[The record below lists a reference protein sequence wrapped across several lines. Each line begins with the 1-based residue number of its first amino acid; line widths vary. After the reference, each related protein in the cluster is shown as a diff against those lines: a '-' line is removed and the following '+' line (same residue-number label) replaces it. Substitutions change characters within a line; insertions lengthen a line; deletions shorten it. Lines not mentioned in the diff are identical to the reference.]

1 MVPTPVWMTLTRH
14 IFVVQF
20 FQRRYDCA
28 DGALYVALDDEI
40 EVLDFALL
48 NLAEKLFERG
58 ARVSGEDLF
67 SEASVFLFSAIS
79 FAILSCLTALNSSP
93 ASGTS
98 DKSENLDRGGRSCLF
113 DGILALVSLV
123 IRRILPEQVPATTR
137 HAALER
143 SVGDQQGRDRT
154 LCSCRDSLR

>member
-1 MVPTPVWMTLTRH
+1 MDDLDAY

-67 SEASVFLFSAIS
+67 SELLFSVFGDFLRDLILFDRVEFVAS
-79 FAILSCLTALNSSP
+79 FRYFR
-93 ASGTS
+93 
-98 DKSENLDRGGRSCLF
+98 KSENLDRAPWPSRCC
-113 DGILALVSLV
+113 IWA
-123 IRRILPEQVPATTR
+123 ATTR
-137 HAALER
+137 
-143 SVGDQQGRDRT
+143 S
-154 LCSCRDSLR
+154 